1 MVSLLGF
8 ECMVHA
14 FGLHDYFVVIGMGF
28 VRINSDFILTLRFPG
43 YPWCDGINSWFSFGL
58 PEDLGFR

>member
-1 MVSLLGF
+1 
-8 ECMVHA
+8 MVHA